1 MFWSFSMKKITVAFF
16 IFILTSSVWAQ
27 ENHRA
32 FLHGKITAATSDVEG
47 IYVINMKTE
56 KAVITTTGGYF
67 TIPAIEGDT
76 LMFSAVQFK
85 GKRVAVSKAG
95 INGNLMFVNMEL
107 MVNQLREVVV
117 NEYAHI
123 NAVALGIIPK
133 GQKSYTPAERKLKAA
148 NGLALAGNTDG
159 TSGGS
164 FSADPLL
171 NLLSG
176 RTAMLKKELEV
187 EKKEFWLEKLD
198 QMFEVSHFVE
208 TLKIP
213 SDYVKGFEYY
223 IVENNTFVESLKSK
237 NKTMAIFLMGELAV
251 KYNEMIAC
259 EEQ

>member
-1 MFWSFSMKKITVAFF
+1 MKKISITFLMFF
-16 IFILTSSVWAQ
+16 LISPIWAQ
-27 ENHRA
+27 ETHRPA
-32 FLHGKITAATSDVEG
+32 LHGKITAATSDVEG

-67 TIPAIEGDT
+67 TIPAAEGDT

-85 GKRVAVSKAG
+85 GKRVVVSKDG
-95 INGNLMFVNMEL
+95 LNNNLMFVYMEL

-123 NAVALGIIPK
+123 NAAALGIIPK
-133 GQKSYTPAERKLKAA
+133 DQKSYTPAERKLKAA
-148 NGLALAGNTDG
+148 NGLALAGNGDG
-159 TSGGS
+159 TTGGS

-171 NLLSG
+171 NIFSG

-187 EKKEFWLEKLD
+187 EKKEFWLQKLD

-237 NKTMAIFLMGELAV
+237 NKIMATFLMGELAV

-259 EEQ
+259 EEE